1 MKQYYDKNNDKWTVK
16 RLDSKS
22 NIKRKYKL
30 IIEEEY
36 ICESDSTNRILKE
49 DESLYDMTKFYTSK
63 WGNENARLV
72 VGGVLCYLCIACVC
86 AWFKLVPVL
95 VIASIAIIIFYI
107 RVNVVM
113 MNYVDKK
120 VHEKK

>member
-36 ICESDSTNRILKE
+36 QYTTDMPDDIARIIN
-49 DESLYDMTKFYTSK
+49 SYVNYT
-63 WGNENARLV
+63 
-72 VGGVLCYLCIACVC
+72 
-86 AWFKLVPVL
+86 
-95 VIASIAIIIFYI
+95 
-107 RVNVVM
+107 
-113 MNYVDKK
+113 
-120 VHEKK
+120 